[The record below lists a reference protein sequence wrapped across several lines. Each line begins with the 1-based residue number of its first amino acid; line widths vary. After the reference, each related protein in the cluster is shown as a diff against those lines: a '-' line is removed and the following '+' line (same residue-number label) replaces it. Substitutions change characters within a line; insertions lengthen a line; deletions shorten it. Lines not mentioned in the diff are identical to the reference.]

1 MEQPVKPIEPGQRP
15 EDEDVINHA
24 MALAIVQIKKALKDK
39 VCVRTSVQT
48 WSNIAGEITVTIPG
62 SKQAWDEYHA
72 AMEQYRE
79 DSDAYEAEQHGVS
92 VQLYKQAKQKLAKYN
107 QKKCDKA
114 PEKDIDDF
122 LRDMLEVPDDEEIIV
137 AS

>member
-1 MEQPVKPIEPGQRP
+1 MEAPTQPVEPGKSP
-15 EDEDVINHA
+15 VDVDLVNYA
-24 MALAIVQIKKALKDK
+24 MALAIVEIKKALKDK

-48 WSNIAGEITVTIPG
+48 WSNIAGEITVTVPG
-62 SKQAWDEYHA
+62 NKQAWDEYYA

-92 VQLYKQAKQKLAKYN
+92 VQLYKEAKQKLAKYN